1 MAARS
6 APTAA
11 HPPPAPDWILG
22 HDGHWKPPPFSADG
36 SPTPTSRR
44 SAATVDPGDGA
55 DERSSTRSSPGA
67 GVVFAVI
74 LVVLA
79 VSYLAWICLGL
90 L

>member
-1 MAARS
+1 MAPRP
-6 APTAA
+6 APTAD

-22 HDGHWKPPPFSADG
+22 SDGHWKPPPFSADG
-36 SPTPTSRR
+36 SLTPTPRR
-44 SAATVDPGDGA
+44 SAATAAPDDDS
-55 DERSSTRSSPGA
+55 DEPPATRSSPGA

-79 VSYLAWICLGL
+79 VSYLAWVSLDL